1 MANQYVFK
9 RREVKYLL
17 TREKAAQLCEL
28 LGQRLR
34 PDEHGRSTLRNVY
47 FDTPDYLLIRRS
59 LEHPLYKEKLRVR
72 SYGPAAPDTPA
83 FVELKKKYR
92 KTVYKRRVCAPTCDA
107 MAFLSTGAPL
117 PDSQIVREI
126 DFARRRYAPLR
137 AAMFLSYERQAFF
150 SVDDREFR
158 ITFDDAILWRTE
170 DATLEA
176 GPGGE
181 ALLPPGHVL
190 MEVKAGGAY
199 PLWAA
204 EALSALELFP
214 TSFSKYGRAYAALC
228 LREGW
233 PVSVPPAPLPSS
245 ARVQAGAA

>member
-1 MANQYVFK
+1 MGYQYVFK

-17 TREKAAQLCEL
+17 TREQAEQVRRALAD
-28 LGQRLR
+28 RMR

-72 SYGPAAPDTPA
+72 SYGPAGPDTAA

-92 KTVYKRRVCAPTCDA
+92 KTVYKRRTCATAREA
-107 MAFLSTGAPL
+107 MAFLGTGAAL

-137 AAMFLSYERQAFF
+137 PAMFLSYDRQAFF
-150 SVDDREFR
+150 ARDDREFR
-158 ITFDDAILWRTE
+158 ITFDDAIQWRVE
-170 DATLEA
+170 DVTLEA

-181 ALLPPGHVL
+181 DLLPPDRVL

-204 EALSALELFP
+204 EVLSDLRLFP
-214 TSFSKYGRAYAALC
+214 ASFSKYGRAYAALC
-228 LREGW
+228 GRAGMI
-233 PVSVPPAPLPSS
+233 
-245 ARVQAGAA
+245 GAASGSAA